1 MCRPA
6 HALDRARAKLHRL
19 ADAGFALSRNDRR
32 ITLVGQL
39 LCATEPGGNI
49 DDLDALVERALED
62 STYSPAPAVHEAAQM
77 SLF

>member
-1 MCRPA
+1 MQSYRCPRS
-6 HALDRARAKLHRL
+6 RGAKLHRL

-39 LCATEPGGNI
+39 LCATEPGSNV
-49 DDLDALVERALED
+49 DDLHTLVERALD
-62 STYSPAPAVHEAAQM
+62 DATFSPVAAVRVVAQM